1 MGDSGS
7 NSQQHPEVNNNN
19 RLVENPGQSSEDSLQ
34 DSPNNPP
41 SQEEAIDGEV
51 QARFL
56 ERALAESARLRREA
70 DRS

>member
-7 NSQQHPEVNNNN
+7 NSQQHSEVNNSN
-19 RLVENPGQSSEDSLQ
+19 RLVENPGQSSDDSLQ

-41 SQEEAIDGEV
+41 AQEEAIDGEV